1 MLAQY
6 RKAVTAIIGG
16 VVTIAAVYGINFD
29 PELVAAVTT
38 IVTAALVWAVPNE
51 A

>member
-16 VVTIAAVYGINFD
+16 VVTIAAVYGIDID
-29 PELVAAVTT
+29 PELVAAFTT
-38 IVTAALVWAVPNE
+38 IATAALVWFVPND